1 MNLPPFSGNWSK
13 ECDRLLCPVKDDER
27 VVHED
32 GDLRLLRVHQGL
44 GEHPHRDEPI

>member
-1 MNLPPFSGNWSK
+1 MNLPPFSWNWSK
-13 ECDRLLCPVKDDER
+13 ECGRLLCPVKDDER

-32 GDLRLLRVHQGL
+32 GELRLLRVHQGL